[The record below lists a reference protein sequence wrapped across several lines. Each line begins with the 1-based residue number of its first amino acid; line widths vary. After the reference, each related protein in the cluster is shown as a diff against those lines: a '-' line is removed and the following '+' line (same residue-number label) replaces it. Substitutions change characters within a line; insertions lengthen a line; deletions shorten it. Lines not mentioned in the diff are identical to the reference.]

1 MDEELDGLT
10 LIPLWE
16 TEGGHRTHFGRRVN
30 LSAVRIDSDTV
41 SALRD
46 SSILLEVDEEITEEI
61 LEALRDQLDLPES
74 FEATGWLS
82 GHRVLHVGPDDRAT
96 VGPFTFTLH
105 PVFGLGIVNSDSV

>member
-1 MDEELDGLT
+1 MDEDLDGLT

-16 TEGGHRTHFGRRVN
+16 TEGGHRTHFGWRVD
-30 LSAVRIDSDTV
+30 LSAIRLDSDTV

-46 SSILLEVDEEITEEI
+46 SSIHLDIDEEITEET
-61 LEALRDQLDLPES
+61 LETLRDQLVLPES

-82 GHRVLHVGPDDRAT
+82 GHRVLHVGADDRAT

>member
-1 MDEELDGLT
+1 MDEDLDGLT

-16 TEGGHRTHFGRRVN
+16 TEDGHRTHFGRRVD
-30 LSAVRIDSDTV
+30 LSAGQLDSDTV

-46 SSILLEVDEEITEEI
+46 ASILLDVDEEITEEI
-61 LEALRDQLDLPES
+61 LRTLHDQLDLPDS

-82 GHRVLHVGPDDRAT
+82 GHRVLHVGADDRAT

-105 PVFGLGIVNSDSV
+105 PVFGLGITNSESA